1 MQAQIAATGVVTLV
15 HNLKNLLVYAS
26 TNGSATLDG
35 KLGNVKLNYA
45 STQPVILTNA
55 QTVRDFYCST

>member
-1 MQAQIAATGVVTLV
+1 M

-35 KLGNVKLNYA
+35 KLGNVNINYA
-45 STQPVILTNA
+45 STQPIILTNA
-55 QTVRDFYCST
+55 QTVCDFFCST